1 MLAIRRFFKTM
12 LGVATPMQILLACLI
27 GSMLGFLPVPGPGL
41 AASIVLVFL
50 LLVLNANIF
59 LAGLVTF
66 GTKIVSLAAAPL
78 VFGVGRILID
88 GPTQP
93 VAGLLANGP
102 ITAWLGFDSY
112 LVTGGLAVGAVSG
125 LLIGVIVGRL
135 VRDIRNTLGR
145 LERENDLVSF
155 LAERRATKFAAW
167 VLFGGIPKGGF
178 SAMADRRGSPIRITG
193 IIVVVLLTGLIT
205 ITAWSAS
212 GDLARRVLER
222 ELTRLN
228 GATVDVEAIRIDWF
242 RGKTTIL
249 GLAVCDSTALDRD
262 LLQAREIAAD
272 FDLGAVLRRRLIMDL
287 VRVEDGRS
295 DVARARPGRMER
307 DADPT
312 SETAGTTPP
321 EGGAEDAPSSGT
333 ELESY
338 LRTAEAWRERLQ
350 QVSRVLED
358 LADRIPGSL
367 DGDESGAETATD
379 GTGKTD
385 TFEAWLQR
393 EVDRLGYAGVRATHL
408 IDSTPTLLIR
418 RIEALGIR
426 RDEGGPFGDLFDIVA
441 TSWSTRPTL
450 VEAPPSLELAARDE
464 SLLVE
469 FELGGLARA
478 ASDNR
483 FGVAVRDLPAGTI
496 VNQLVT
502 TDPSPFDGGSI
513 DARIAG
519 TFRLRPE
526 VRITAPIDVTLRDAT
541 IRIGGESAF
550 IRELTVRIDVI
561 GRLDD
566 PSITIDD
573 RRLADALRDAGAEAL
588 ASRAREAADEQIGR
602 GLDRLEAETGIRLP
616 DELPDGIGEA
626 IGQGLGNLFG
636 GGDD

>member
-12 LGVATPMQILLACLI
+12 LGVATPMQILLACLL

-66 GTKIVSLAAAPL
+66 GTKIVALAAAPI
-78 VFGVGRILID
+78 VFEVGRFLID
-88 GPTQP
+88 GPTEP
-93 VAGLLANGP
+93 VARLLANGP
-102 ITAWLGFDSY
+102 VTAWLGFDAY
-112 LVTGGLAVGAVSG
+112 LVIGGLAVGLVTG
-125 LLIGVIVGRL
+125 FLVGVIVGRM

-145 LERENDLVSF
+145 LERENDLVAF
-155 LAERRATKFAAW
+155 LAERRTTKFAAW
-167 VLFGGIPKGGF
+167 ILFGGIPKGGF

-193 IIVVVLLTGLIT
+193 VIVVILLAGMVV
-205 ITAWSAS
+205 ITAWLAS
-212 GDLARRVLER
+212 GEVARRSLER

-228 GATVDVEAIRIDWF
+228 GATVDVEDVRIDWLQG
-242 RGKTTIL
+242 RTTIV

-272 FDLGAVLRRRLIMDL
+272 FDLAAVLRRRLAVDL
-287 VRVEDGRS
+287 VRTEDGRS

-350 QVSRVLED
+350 QVGRVLED
-358 LADRIPGSL
+358 LADRIPSSL
-367 DGDESGAETATD
+367 DRDGSGAETTTD
-379 GTGKTD
+379 A
-385 TFEAWLQR
+385 FEAWLQR

-418 RIEALGIR
+418 RIEALGVR
-426 RDEGGPFGDLFDIVA
+426 RDGGGPFGDLFDIVA
-441 TSWSTRPTL
+441 TSCSTRPTL
-450 VEAPPSLELAARDE
+450 VEAPPSLKVAARDE
-464 SLLVE
+464 SLLIE
-469 FELGGLARA
+469 FELGGLARV

-483 FGVAVRDLPAGTI
+483 FDVAMRDLPAGII
-496 VNQLVT
+496 VNQLVA

-513 DARIAG
+513 DAGIVG

-550 IRELTVRIDVI
+550 IRELPVRIDAI

-566 PSITIDD
+566 PSIMIDD

-616 DELPDGIGEA
+616 DELPAGIGDA
-626 IGQGLGNLFG
+626 IGKGLGNLLG
-636 GGDD
+636 GGDDWLVT